1 MGKSDKVKWLI
12 VIPAMLGIVFVTYVE
27 CTTDIWGFGAFICQ
41 LIAILELA
49 YGLRIA
55 MLAQNRK
62 KSYQLAPEERHEYA
76 KYLYEKQYRRYPA
89 VANQM
94 LFVMARMSVLLGN
107 YERAGEE
114 LVDIRTDKC
123 NPVQLKLYYYLRI
136 ITAQATEDVDSVQ
149 ENLTRFAGIPDVKGA
164 YPSESELAMWIEQ
177 RDTVQMAE
185 TLKKAVPDK
194 REHPIRIGIVTVI
207 LAYSTFFYGLWYG
220 INRDMGYEV
229 RYTFAE
235 ISIVVVG
242 IGLAVL
248 IIWGIV
254 SLYIH
259 NCQEL
264 AVQSGKSRVALI
276 IVYGAAAIFAL
287 LILGM
292 SSLNVVLGTDGI
304 ETVTGHDSK
313 YTYITVQEDYGGERR
328 YRTNNPFVMQSM
340 DSLWLSSDTI
350 DEAGDQG
357 VNTTELPDSDTGDS
371 SVTEDA
377 QNGDEVEDSETE
389 GQQDGLTIQNAML
402 AVYNHLQEQ
411 NAFQSMAFSYTAN
424 AKGEVY
430 AVVSETQETKDGN
443 TVNVR
448 YCLYDNGA
456 KTDADG
462 NSCEELVLEKVYP
475 DGNYETELVDFY
487 LVNADTMQ
495 VTDEQKNTW

>member
-1 MGKSDKVKWLI
+1 MGRSDKAKWLI
-12 VIPAMLGIVFVTYVE
+12 VVPAMLGIVFVTYVE
-27 CTTDIWGFGAFICQ
+27 HTTDIWGFGAFICQ

-62 KSYQLAPEERHEYA
+62 KAYQLAPEERHEYA
-76 KYLYEKQYRRYPA
+76 KYLYEKQYRRYPV

-107 YERAGEE
+107 YERAREE

-136 ITAQATEDVDSVQ
+136 VTAQATEDVDSVQ

-185 TLKKAVPDK
+185 GLKKAVPDK
-194 REHPIRIGIVTVI
+194 KEHPVRIGIITVI

-229 RYTFAE
+229 RYHFAE

-254 SLYIH
+254 SLYRH

-264 AVQSGKSRVALI
+264 SIQPGKNRVVFI
-276 IVYGAAAIFAL
+276 IIFGAAAIFAL

-292 SSLNVVLGTDGI
+292 SCLSVVLGMDGT
-304 ETVTGHDSK
+304 EAVTGHDSK

-340 DSLWLSSDTI
+340 DSLWLSSDTTDA
-350 DEAGDQG
+350 DENNEESLDT
-357 VNTTELPDSDTGDS
+357 NTGNS
-371 SVTEDA
+371 
-377 QNGDEVEDSETE
+377 SETE
-389 GQQDGLTIQNAML
+389 DSQSEDTVEDYEMEGQHDGLMIQNAML
-402 AVYNHLQEQ
+402 AVYNYLQEQ
-411 NAFQSMAFSYTAN
+411 NTLQNMAFSYTAN

-430 AVVSETQETKDGN
+430 AIVSEMQEIKDGN

-448 YCLYDNGA
+448 YCLYDNGS

-462 NSCEELVLEKVYP
+462 NSCEELVLEKVFP
-475 DGNYETELVDFY
+475 DGNYETELVDLY

>member
-1 MGKSDKVKWLI
+1 
-12 VIPAMLGIVFVTYVE
+12 
-27 CTTDIWGFGAFICQ
+27 
-41 LIAILELA
+41 
-49 YGLRIA
+49 
-55 MLAQNRK
+55 
-62 KSYQLAPEERHEYA
+62 
-76 KYLYEKQYRRYPA
+76 
-89 VANQM
+89 M
-94 LFVMARMSVLLGN
+94 LFVMARMSVLLGK

-149 ENLTRFAGIPDVKGA
+149 ENLTRFAGIPDVKGV
-164 YPSESELAMWIEQ
+164 YPSEAEIAMWIEQ
-177 RDTVQMAE
+177 RDTIQMAE
-185 TLKKAVPDK
+185 ALKKAVPDK
-194 REHPIRIGIVTVI
+194 KEHPVRIGIITVI

-229 RYTFAE
+229 RYHFAE

-276 IVYGAAAIFAL
+276 IIYGAAAIFAL

-292 SSLNVVLGTDGI
+292 SSLSVVLGMDGI
-304 ETVTGHDSK
+304 ETVTDHDSK

-340 DSLWLSSDTI
+340 DSLWLSSDTTDA
-350 DEAGDQG
+350 DENNEESLDT
-357 VNTTELPDSDTGDS
+357 NTGNS
-371 SVTEDA
+371 
-377 QNGDEVEDSETE
+377 SETE
-389 GQQDGLTIQNAML
+389 DSQSEDTVEDYEMEGQHDGLMIQNAML
-402 AVYNHLQEQ
+402 AVYNYLQEQ
-411 NAFQSMAFSYTAN
+411 NTLQNMAFSYTAN

-430 AVVSETQETKDGN
+430 AIVSEMQEIKDGN

-448 YCLYDNGA
+448 YCLYDNGS

-487 LVNADTMQ
+487 LVNVDTMQ

>member
-12 VIPAMLGIVFVTYVE
+12 VLPAMLGIVFVTYVE
-27 CTTDIWGFGAFICQ
+27 HTTDIWGFGAFICQ

-49 YGLRIA
+49 YGLRIT

-76 KYLYEKQYRRYPA
+76 KYLYEKQYRRYPV

-149 ENLTRFAGIPDVKGA
+149 ENLTRFAGIPDVKGV
-164 YPSESELAMWIEQ
+164 YPSEAEIAMWIEQ
-177 RDTVQMAE
+177 RDTIQMAE
-185 TLKKAVPDK
+185 ALKKAVPDK
-194 REHPIRIGIVTVI
+194 KEHPVRIGIITVI

-229 RYTFAE
+229 RYHFAE

-276 IVYGAAAIFAL
+276 IIYGAAAIFAL

-292 SSLNVVLGTDGI
+292 SSLSVVLGMDGI
-304 ETVTGHDSK
+304 ETVTDHDSK

-340 DSLWLSSDTI
+340 DSLWLSSDTTDA
-350 DEAGDQG
+350 DENNEESLDT
-357 VNTTELPDSDTGDS
+357 NTGNS
-371 SVTEDA
+371 SETEDSHSE
-377 QNGDEVEDSETE
+377 DTVEDSEME
-389 GQQDGLTIQNAML
+389 GQHDGLTIQNAML
-402 AVYNHLQEQ
+402 AVYNYLQEQ
-411 NAFQSMAFSYTAN
+411 NTLQNMAFSYAAN

-430 AVVSETQETKDGN
+430 AIVSEMQETKDGN

-448 YCLYDNGA
+448 YCLYDNGS

-462 NSCEELVLEKVYP
+462 NSCEELVLEKVFP

>member
-1 MGKSDKVKWLI
+1 MGKSDKAKWLI
-12 VIPAMLGIVFVTYVE
+12 VLPAMLGIVLVTYME
-27 CTTDIWGFGAFICQ
+27 RATDVWGFGAFICQ

-62 KSYQLAPEERHEYA
+62 KSYRLAPEERHEYA
-76 KYLYEKQYRRYPA
+76 KYLYEKQYRRYPV

-94 LFVMARMSVLLGN
+94 LLVMARMSVLLDN
-107 YERAGEE
+107 YEQAAKE
-114 LVDIRTDKC
+114 LSDIHIDKF
-123 NPVQLKLYYYLRI
+123 NPAQLKLYYYLKI
-136 ITAQATEDVDSVQ
+136 VTAVARGDATGILESQ
-149 ENLTRFAGIPDVKGA
+149 MRYEGIPDSKCV
-164 YPSESELAMWIEQ
+164 YPFKSELAMWIEQ

-185 TLKKAVPDK
+185 ALKKAAPDK
-194 REHPIRIGIVTVI
+194 KEHPIRIGIITVI

-229 RYTFAE
+229 RYHFAE

-242 IGLAVL
+242 IGMAVL

-276 IVYGAAAIFAL
+276 IIYGAAAIFAL

-292 SSLNVVLGTDGI
+292 SSLSVVLGMDGI
-304 ETVTGHDSK
+304 ETVTDHDSK

-328 YRTNNPFVMQSM
+328 YRANNPFVMQSM
-340 DSLWLSSDTI
+340 DSLWLSSDTTDA
-350 DEAGDQG
+350 DENNEESPDT
-357 VNTTELPDSDTGDS
+357 NTGNS
-371 SVTEDA
+371 
-377 QNGDEVEDSETE
+377 SETE
-389 GQQDGLTIQNAML
+389 DSQSEDTVEDYEMEGQHDGLMIQNAML
-402 AVYNHLQEQ
+402 AVYNYLQEQ
-411 NAFQSMAFSYTAN
+411 NTLQNMAFSYTAN

-430 AVVSETQETKDGN
+430 AVISEAQETKDGN
-443 TVNVR
+443 TINVR

-495 VTDEQKNTW
+495 VTDEQKNSW

>member
-1 MGKSDKVKWLI
+1 MGRSDKAKWLI
-12 VIPAMLGIVFVTYVE
+12 VVPAMLGIVFVTYVE
-27 CTTDIWGFGAFICQ
+27 HTTDIWGFGAFICQ

-62 KSYQLAPEERHEYA
+62 KAYQLAPEERHEYA
-76 KYLYEKQYRRYPA
+76 KYLYEKQYRRYPV

-94 LFVMARMSVLLGN
+94 LFVMARMSVLLGK

-149 ENLTRFAGIPDVKGA
+149 ENLTRFAGIPDVKGV
-164 YPSESELAMWIEQ
+164 YPSEAEIAMWIEQ
-177 RDTVQMAE
+177 RDTIQMAE
-185 TLKKAVPDK
+185 ALKKAVPDK
-194 REHPIRIGIVTVI
+194 KEHPVRIGIITVI

-229 RYTFAE
+229 RYHFAE

-276 IVYGAAAIFAL
+276 IIYGAAAIFAL

-292 SSLNVVLGTDGI
+292 SSLSVVLGMDGI
-304 ETVTGHDSK
+304 ETVTDHDSK

-340 DSLWLSSDTI
+340 DSLWLSSDTTDA
-350 DEAGDQG
+350 DENNEESLDT
-357 VNTTELPDSDTGDS
+357 NTGNS
-371 SVTEDA
+371 
-377 QNGDEVEDSETE
+377 SETE
-389 GQQDGLTIQNAML
+389 DSQSEDTVEDYKMEGQHDGLMIQNAML
-402 AVYNHLQEQ
+402 AVYNYLQEQ
-411 NAFQSMAFSYTAN
+411 NTLQNMAFSYTAN

-430 AVVSETQETKDGN
+430 AIVSEMQEIKDGN

-448 YCLYDNGA
+448 YCLYDNGS

-462 NSCEELVLEKVYP
+462 NSCEELVLEKVFP

>member
-1 MGKSDKVKWLI
+1 MGRSDKAKWLI
-12 VIPAMLGIVFVTYVE
+12 VVPAMFGIVLVTYME
-27 CTTDIWGFGAFICQ
+27 RATDIWGFGAFICQ

-76 KYLYEKQYRRYPA
+76 KYLYEKQYRRYPV

-94 LFVMARMSVLLGN
+94 LFVMARMSVLLGK

-136 ITAQATEDVDSVQ
+136 ITAQAIEDVDSVQ
-149 ENLTRFAGIPDVKGA
+149 ENLTRFAGISDVKGV
-164 YPSESELAMWIEQ
+164 YPSEAEIAMWIEQ

-185 TLKKAVPDK
+185 GLKKAVPDK
-194 REHPIRIGIVTVI
+194 KEHPMRIGIITVI

-229 RYTFAE
+229 RYHFAE

-292 SSLNVVLGTDGI
+292 SSLSVVLGMDGI
-304 ETVTGHDSK
+304 ETVTDHDSK

-328 YRTNNPFVMQSM
+328 YRANNPFVMQSM
-340 DSLWLSSDTI
+340 DSLWLSSDTTDA
-350 DEAGDQG
+350 DE
-357 VNTTELPDSDTGDS
+357 NNEESPDTDTGDS
-371 SVTEDA
+371 SETEDS
-377 QNGDEVEDSETE
+377 QSEDSVEDSEME
-389 GQQDGLTIQNAML
+389 GQHDGLTIQNAML
-402 AVYNHLQEQ
+402 AVYNYLQEQ
-411 NAFQSMAFSYTAN
+411 NTLQNMAFSYTAN

-430 AVVSETQETKDGN
+430 AIVSEMQETKDGN

-448 YCLYDNGA
+448 YCLYDNGS
-456 KTDADG
+456 KTDVDG

-475 DGNYETELVDFY
+475 DGNYETELMDFY

>member
-1 MGKSDKVKWLI
+1 MGRSDKAKWLI
-12 VIPAMLGIVFVTYVE
+12 VVPAMFGIVLVTYME
-27 CTTDIWGFGAFICQ
+27 RATDIWGFGAFICQ

-62 KSYQLAPEERHEYA
+62 KAYQLAPEERHEYA
-76 KYLYEKQYRRYPA
+76 KYLYEKQYRRYPV

-94 LFVMARMSVLLGN
+94 LLVMAQMSVLLDN
-107 YERAGEE
+107 YEQAAKE
-114 LVDIRTDKC
+114 LSDIHIDKF
-123 NPVQLKLYYYLRI
+123 NPTQLKLYYYLKVV
-136 ITAQATEDVDSVQ
+136 TAVATGDTTGIQ
-149 ENLTRFAGIPDVKGA
+149 ESQMRYEGIPDSKCV
-164 YPSESELAMWIEQ
+164 YPSEAEIAMWIEQ
-177 RDTVQMAE
+177 RDIVQMAE
-185 TLKKAVPDK
+185 ALKKAVADK
-194 REHPIRIGIVTVI
+194 KEHPIRITIITLI
-207 LAYSTFFYGLWYG
+207 LAYSTIFYGLWYG

-229 RYTFAE
+229 RYHFAE

-276 IVYGAAAIFAL
+276 IVYSAAAIFAL

-292 SSLNVVLGTDGI
+292 SSLSVVLGMDGI
-304 ETVTGHDSK
+304 ETVTDHDSK

-328 YRTNNPFVMQSM
+328 YRANNPFVMQSM
-340 DSLWLSSDTI
+340 DSLWLSSDTTDA
-350 DEAGDQG
+350 DE
-357 VNTTELPDSDTGDS
+357 NNEELPDTNTGDS
-371 SVTEDA
+371 SEIEDSHSE
-377 QNGDEVEDSETE
+377 DTVEDSEME
-389 GQQDGLTIQNAML
+389 GQHDGLTIQNAML
-402 AVYNHLQEQ
+402 AVYNYLQEQ
-411 NAFQSMAFSYTAN
+411 NTLQNMAFSYTAN

-430 AVVSETQETKDGN
+430 AIVSEMQEIKDGN

-448 YCLYDNGA
+448 YCLYDNGS

-475 DGNYETELVDFY
+475 DGNYETELMNFY

>member
-1 MGKSDKVKWLI
+1 MGRSDKAKWLI
-12 VIPAMLGIVFVTYVE
+12 VVPAMLGIVFVTYVE
-27 CTTDIWGFGAFICQ
+27 HTTDIWGFGAFICQ

-62 KSYQLAPEERHEYA
+62 KAYQLAPEERHEYA
-76 KYLYEKQYRRYPA
+76 KYLYEKQYRRYPV

-94 LFVMARMSVLLGN
+94 LFVMARMSVLLGK

-149 ENLTRFAGIPDVKGA
+149 ENLTRFAGIPDVKGV
-164 YPSESELAMWIEQ
+164 YPSEAEIAMWIEQ
-177 RDTVQMAE
+177 RDTIQMAE
-185 TLKKAVPDK
+185 ALKKAVPDK
-194 REHPIRIGIVTVI
+194 KEHPVRIGIITVI

-229 RYTFAE
+229 RYHFAE

-276 IVYGAAAIFAL
+276 IIYGAAAIFAL

-292 SSLNVVLGTDGI
+292 SSLSVVLGMDGI
-304 ETVTGHDSK
+304 ETVTDHDSK
-313 YTYITVQEDYGGERR
+313 YTYITVQEDYDGERR

-340 DSLWLSSDTI
+340 DSLWLSSDTTDA
-350 DEAGDQG
+350 DENNEESLDT
-357 VNTTELPDSDTGDS
+357 NTGNS
-371 SVTEDA
+371 
-377 QNGDEVEDSETE
+377 SETE
-389 GQQDGLTIQNAML
+389 DSQSEDTVEDYEMEGQHDGLMIQNAML
-402 AVYNHLQEQ
+402 AVYNYLQEQ
-411 NAFQSMAFSYTAN
+411 NTLQNMAFSYTAN

-430 AVVSETQETKDGN
+430 AIVSEMQEIKDGN

-448 YCLYDNGA
+448 YCLYDNGS

-462 NSCEELVLEKVYP
+462 NSCEELVLEKVFP

>member
-1 MGKSDKVKWLI
+1 MERSDRAKWLI
-12 VIPAMLGIVFVTYVE
+12 VIPAMFGIVLVTYME
-27 CTTDIWGFGAFICQ
+27 RATDIWGFGAFICQ

-62 KSYQLAPEERHEYA
+62 KSYRLAPEDRHEYA
-76 KYLYEKQYRRYPA
+76 KYLYEKQYRRYPV

-94 LFVMARMSVLLGN
+94 LLVMAQMSVLLDN
-107 YERAGEE
+107 YEQAAKE
-114 LVDIRTDKC
+114 LSDIHIDKF
-123 NPVQLKLYYYLRI
+123 NPAQLKLYYYLKVV
-136 ITAQATEDVDSVQ
+136 TAVATRDTAGIQ
-149 ENLTRFAGIPDVKGA
+149 ESQMRYEGIPDSKCV
-164 YPSESELAMWIEQ
+164 YPSEAELAMWIEQ

-185 TLKKAVPDK
+185 ALKKAVPDK
-194 REHPIRIGIVTVI
+194 KEHPVRIGIITVI

-235 ISIVVVG
+235 ISIAVVG

-248 IIWGIV
+248 IIWGIA
-254 SLYIH
+254 SLYRH

-292 SSLNVVLGTDGI
+292 SSLSVVLGTDGI
-304 ETVTGHDSK
+304 ETVTDHDSK
-313 YTYITVQEDYGGERR
+313 YTYITVQEDYGGERK
-328 YRTNNPFVMQSM
+328 YRANNPFVMQSM
-340 DSLWLSSDTI
+340 DSLWLSSDTTDA
-350 DEAGDQG
+350 DE
-357 VNTTELPDSDTGDS
+357 NNEESPDTNTGDS
-371 SVTEDA
+371 SETEDS
-377 QNGDEVEDSETE
+377 QSEDTVEDSEME
-389 GQQDGLTIQNAML
+389 GQHDGLTIQNAML
-402 AVYNHLQEQ
+402 AVYNYLQEQ
-411 NAFQSMAFSYTAN
+411 NTLQNMAFSYTAN

-430 AVVSETQETKDGN
+430 AIVSEMQETKDGN

-448 YCLYDNGA
+448 YCLYDNGS

-487 LVNADTMQ
+487 LVNADTMH

>member
-1 MGKSDKVKWLI
+1 MGKSDKAKWLI
-12 VIPAMLGIVFVTYVE
+12 VLPAMLGIVLVTYME
-27 CTTDIWGFGAFICQ
+27 RATDIWGFGAFICQ

-62 KSYQLAPEERHEYA
+62 KSYRLAPEDRHEYA
-76 KYLYEKQYRRYPA
+76 KYLYEKQYRRYPV

-94 LFVMARMSVLLGN
+94 LFVMARMSTLLGN

-149 ENLTRFAGIPDVKGA
+149 ENLTRFVGIPDVKGA
-164 YPSESELAMWIEQ
+164 YPSEAELAMWIEQ
-177 RDTVQMAE
+177 RDTVQMTEA
-185 TLKKAVPDK
+185 LKKAVPDK
-194 REHPIRIGIVTVI
+194 KEHPVRIGIITVI

-248 IIWGIV
+248 IIWGIA
-254 SLYIH
+254 SLYRH

-264 AVQSGKSRVALI
+264 AVQSGKSRGALI

-292 SSLNVVLGTDGI
+292 SSLSVVLGTDGI
-304 ETVTGHDSK
+304 ETVTDHDSK

-328 YRTNNPFVMQSM
+328 YRANNPFVMQSM
-340 DSLWLSSDTI
+340 DSLWLSSDTTDA
-350 DEAGDQG
+350 DENNEEA
-357 VNTTELPDSDTGDS
+357 PDTNTGDS
-371 SVTEDA
+371 SETEDS
-377 QNGDEVEDSETE
+377 QSEDTVEDSEME
-389 GQQDGLTIQNAML
+389 GQHDGLTIQNAML
-402 AVYNHLQEQ
+402 AVYNYLQEQ
-411 NAFQSMAFSYTAN
+411 NTLQNMAFSYTAN

-430 AVVSETQETKDGN
+430 AIVSEMQETKDGN

-448 YCLYDNGA
+448 YCLYDNGS

>member
-1 MGKSDKVKWLI
+1 MGRSDKAKWLI
-12 VIPAMLGIVFVTYVE
+12 VVPAMLGIVFVTYVE
-27 CTTDIWGFGAFICQ
+27 HTTDIWGFGAFICQ

-62 KSYQLAPEERHEYA
+62 KAYQLAPEERHEYA
-76 KYLYEKQYRRYPA
+76 KYLYEKQYRRYPV

-94 LFVMARMSVLLGN
+94 LFVMARMSVLLGK

-149 ENLTRFAGIPDVKGA
+149 ENLTRFAGIPDVKGV
-164 YPSESELAMWIEQ
+164 YPSEAEIAMWIEQ
-177 RDTVQMAE
+177 RDTIQMAE
-185 TLKKAVPDK
+185 ALKKAVPDK
-194 REHPIRIGIVTVI
+194 KEHPVRIGIITVI

-229 RYTFAE
+229 RYHFAE

-276 IVYGAAAIFAL
+276 IIYGAAAIFAL

-292 SSLNVVLGTDGI
+292 SSLSVVLGMDGI
-304 ETVTGHDSK
+304 ETVTDHDSK

-340 DSLWLSSDTI
+340 DSLWLSSDTTDA
-350 DEAGDQG
+350 DENNEESLDT
-357 VNTTELPDSDTGDS
+357 NTGNS
-371 SVTEDA
+371 
-377 QNGDEVEDSETE
+377 SETE
-389 GQQDGLTIQNAML
+389 DSQSEDTVEDYEMEGQHDGLMIQNAML
-402 AVYNHLQEQ
+402 AVYNYLQEQ
-411 NAFQSMAFSYTAN
+411 NTLQNMAFSYTAN

-430 AVVSETQETKDGN
+430 AIVSEMQETKDGN

-448 YCLYDNGA
+448 YCLYDNGS

-475 DGNYETELVDFY
+475 DGNYETELMDFY

>member
-12 VIPAMLGIVFVTYVE
+12 VLPAMLGVVLVTYVE
-27 CTTDIWGFGAFICQ
+27 RTTDIWGFGAFICQ
-41 LIAILELA
+41 LLAIVELA
-49 YGLRIA
+49 YGLRLA

-76 KYLYEKQYRRYPA
+76 KYLYEKQYRRYPV

-136 ITAQATEDVDSVQ
+136 IAAQATEDVDSVQ
-149 ENLTRFAGIPDVKGA
+149 GNLTRFAGIPDVKGV
-164 YPSESELAMWIEQ
+164 YPSEAVLAMWIEQ
-177 RDTVQMAE
+177 RDTVQIAE
-185 TLKKAVPDK
+185 ALKKAVADK
-194 REHPIRIGIVTVI
+194 KEHPIRIGIVTVI

-259 NCQEL
+259 NCKEL

-276 IVYGAAAIFAL
+276 IVYGAAAILAL

-292 SSLNVVLGTDGI
+292 SCLSVVLGMDGT
-304 ETVTGHDSK
+304 EAVTGHDSR

-340 DSLWLSSDTI
+340 DSLWLSSDTT

-389 GQQDGLTIQNAML
+389 GQHDGLTIRMQCWQSIITFRRRMHFKIWHSVIQQMQREKSML
-402 AVYNHLQEQ
+402 SSVRHRKQ
-411 NAFQSMAFSYTAN
+411 
-424 AKGEVY
+424 K
-430 AVVSETQETKDGN
+430 
-443 TVNVR
+443 TVIR
-448 YCLYDNGA
+448 
-456 KTDADG
+456 
-462 NSCEELVLEKVYP
+462 
-475 DGNYETELVDFY
+475 
-487 LVNADTMQ
+487 
-495 VTDEQKNTW
+495 

>member
-1 MGKSDKVKWLI
+1 MGRSDKAKWLI
-12 VIPAMLGIVFVTYVE
+12 VVPAMLGIVFVTYVE
-27 CTTDIWGFGAFICQ
+27 HTTDIWGFGAFICQ

-62 KSYQLAPEERHEYA
+62 KAYQLAPEERHEYA
-76 KYLYEKQYRRYPA
+76 KYLYEKQYRRYPV

-107 YERAGEE
+107 YERAREE

-149 ENLTRFAGIPDVKGA
+149 ENLTRFAGIPDVKGV
-164 YPSESELAMWIEQ
+164 YPSEAEIAMWIEQ
-177 RDTVQMAE
+177 RDTIQMAE
-185 TLKKAVPDK
+185 ALKKAVPDK
-194 REHPIRIGIVTVI
+194 KEHPVRIGIITVI

-229 RYTFAE
+229 RYHFAE

-264 AVQSGKSRVALI
+264 AEQSGKSRVALI
-276 IVYGAAAIFAL
+276 IIYGAAAIFAL

-292 SSLNVVLGTDGI
+292 SSLSVVLGMDGI
-304 ETVTGHDSK
+304 ETVTDHDSK

-340 DSLWLSSDTI
+340 DSLWLSSDTT
-350 DEAGDQG
+350 DEADDQG
-357 VNTTELPDSDTGDS
+357 VDTTELPDSDTGDS

-377 QNGDEVEDSETE
+377 RNGDEVEDSETE
-389 GQQDGLTIQNAML
+389 GQHDGLTIQNAML
-402 AVYNHLQEQ
+402 AVYNYLQEQ
-411 NAFQSMAFSYTAN
+411 NTLQNMAFSYTAN

-430 AVVSETQETKDGN
+430 AIVSEMQEIKDGN

-448 YCLYDNGA
+448 YCLYDNGS

-462 NSCEELVLEKVYP
+462 NSCEELVLEKVFP

>member
-1 MGKSDKVKWLI
+1 MGRSDKAKWLI

-27 CTTDIWGFGAFICQ
+27 HTTDIWGFGAFICQ

-76 KYLYEKQYRRYPA
+76 KYLYEKQYRRYPV

-94 LFVMARMSVLLGN
+94 LFVMARMSVLLGK

-136 ITAQATEDVDSVQ
+136 ITAQATEDVDGVQ
-149 ENLTRFAGIPDVKGA
+149 ENLTRFAGIPDVKGV
-164 YPSESELAMWIEQ
+164 YPSEAVLAMWIEQ
-177 RDTVQMAE
+177 RDTVQIAE
-185 TLKKAVPDK
+185 ALKKAVPDK
-194 REHPIRIGIVTVI
+194 KEHPMRIGIITVI

-229 RYTFAE
+229 RYHFAE

-276 IVYGAAAIFAL
+276 IIYGAAAIFAL

-292 SSLNVVLGTDGI
+292 SSLSVVLGMDGI
-304 ETVTGHDSK
+304 ETVTDHDSK

-340 DSLWLSSDTI
+340 DSLWLSSDTTDA
-350 DEAGDQG
+350 DENNKESPDT
-357 VNTTELPDSDTGDS
+357 NTRDS
-371 SVTEDA
+371 SETEDSHSE
-377 QNGDEVEDSETE
+377 DTVEDSEME
-389 GQQDGLTIQNAML
+389 GQHDGLMIQNAML
-402 AVYNHLQEQ
+402 AVYNYLQEQ
-411 NAFQSMAFSYTAN
+411 NTLQNMAFSYTAN

-430 AVVSETQETKDGN
+430 AIVSEMQEIKDGN

-448 YCLYDNGA
+448 YCLYDNGS

>member
-1 MGKSDKVKWLI
+1 MAKSDKVKWLI

-27 CTTDIWGFGAFICQ
+27 HTTDIWGFGAFICQ

-76 KYLYEKQYRRYPA
+76 KYLYEKQYRRYPV

-94 LFVMARMSVLLGN
+94 LLVMAQMSVLLDN
-107 YERAGEE
+107 YEQAAKE
-114 LVDIRTDKC
+114 LSDIHIDKF
-123 NPVQLKLYYYLRI
+123 NPTQLKLYYYLKVV
-136 ITAQATEDVDSVQ
+136 TAVATGDTTGIQ
-149 ENLTRFAGIPDVKGA
+149 ESQMRYEGIPDSKCV

-185 TLKKAVPDK
+185 GLKKAVPDK
-194 REHPIRIGIVTVI
+194 KEHPMRIGIITVI

-229 RYTFAE
+229 RYHFAE

-254 SLYIH
+254 SLYIY

-292 SSLNVVLGTDGI
+292 SSLSVVLGMDGI
-304 ETVTGHDSK
+304 ETVTDHDSK

-340 DSLWLSSDTI
+340 DSLWLSSDTTDA
-350 DEAGDQG
+350 DE
-357 VNTTELPDSDTGDS
+357 NNEESPDTNTGDS
-371 SVTEDA
+371 SETEDSHSE
-377 QNGDEVEDSETE
+377 DTVEDSEME
-389 GQQDGLTIQNAML
+389 GQHDGLTIQNAML
-402 AVYNHLQEQ
+402 AVYNYLQEQ
-411 NAFQSMAFSYTAN
+411 NTLQNMAFSYTAN

-430 AVVSETQETKDGN
+430 AIVSEMQEIKDGN

-448 YCLYDNGA
+448 YCLYDNGS

>member
-12 VIPAMLGIVFVTYVE
+12 VLPAMLGVVLVTYVE
-27 CTTDIWGFGAFICQ
+27 RTTDIWGFGTFSCQ
-41 LIAILELA
+41 LLAIVELA
-49 YGLRIA
+49 YGLRLA

-76 KYLYEKQYRRYPA
+76 KYLYEKQYRRYPV

-136 ITAQATEDVDSVQ
+136 IAAQATEDVDSVQ
-149 ENLTRFAGIPDVKGA
+149 ENLTRFAGIPDVKGV
-164 YPSESELAMWIEQ
+164 YPSEAVLAMWIEQ
-177 RDTVQMAE
+177 RDTVQIAE
-185 TLKKAVPDK
+185 ALKKAVADK
-194 REHPIRIGIVTVI
+194 KEHPIRIGIVTVI

-254 SLYIH
+254 SLYRH

-264 AVQSGKSRVALI
+264 SIQPGKNRVVFI
-276 IVYGAAAIFAL
+276 IIFGAAAIFAL
-287 LILGM
+287 SILGM
-292 SSLNVVLGTDGI
+292 SCLSVVLGMDGT
-304 ETVTGHDSK
+304 EAVTGHDSR

-340 DSLWLSSDTI
+340 DSLWLSSDTTDA
-350 DEAGDQG
+350 DENNEESLDT
-357 VNTTELPDSDTGDS
+357 NTGNS
-371 SVTEDA
+371 
-377 QNGDEVEDSETE
+377 SETE
-389 GQQDGLTIQNAML
+389 DSQSEDTVEDYEMEGQHDGLMIQNAML
-402 AVYNHLQEQ
+402 AVYNYLQEQ
-411 NAFQSMAFSYTAN
+411 NTLQNMAFSYTAN

-456 KTDADG
+456 KMDADG

-487 LVNADTMQ
+487 LVNVDTMQ

>member
-1 MGKSDKVKWLI
+1 MGRSDKAKWLI
-12 VIPAMLGIVFVTYVE
+12 VVLAMLGIVFVTYVE

-292 SSLNVVLGTDGI
+292 SSMNVVLGTDGI

-340 DSLWLSSDTI
+340 DSLWLSSDTT

-377 QNGDEVEDSETE
+377 QNGDEVEDSEE
-389 GQQDGLTIQNAML
+389 GQHDGLTIQNAML
-402 AVYNHLQEQ
+402 AVYNHLQEK
-411 NAFQSMAFSYTAN
+411 NAFQNMAFSYTAN

-487 LVNADTMQ
+487 LVNVDTMQ

>member
-1 MGKSDKVKWLI
+1 MGRSDKAKWLI
-12 VIPAMLGIVFVTYVE
+12 VVPAMLGIVFVTYVE
-27 CTTDIWGFGAFICQ
+27 HTTDIWGFGAFICQ

-62 KSYQLAPEERHEYA
+62 KAYQLAPEERHEYA
-76 KYLYEKQYRRYPA
+76 KYLYEKQYRRYPV

-94 LFVMARMSVLLGN
+94 LFVMARMSVLLGK

-149 ENLTRFAGIPDVKGA
+149 ENLTRFAGIPDVKGV
-164 YPSESELAMWIEQ
+164 YPSEAEIAMWIEQ
-177 RDTVQMAE
+177 RDTIQMAE
-185 TLKKAVPDK
+185 ALKKAVPDK
-194 REHPIRIGIVTVI
+194 KEHPVRIGIITVI

-229 RYTFAE
+229 RYHFAE

-276 IVYGAAAIFAL
+276 IIYGAAAIFAL

-292 SSLNVVLGTDGI
+292 SSLSVVLGMDGI
-304 ETVTGHDSK
+304 ETVTDHDSK

-340 DSLWLSSDTI
+340 DSLWLSSDTTDA
-350 DEAGDQG
+350 DENNEESLDT
-357 VNTTELPDSDTGDS
+357 NTGNS
-371 SVTEDA
+371 
-377 QNGDEVEDSETE
+377 SETE
-389 GQQDGLTIQNAML
+389 DSQSEDTVEDYEMEGQHDGLTIQNAML
-402 AVYNHLQEQ
+402 AVYNHLQEK
-411 NAFQSMAFSYTAN
+411 NAFQNMAFSYTAN

-456 KTDADG
+456 KMDADG

-487 LVNADTMQ
+487 LVNVDTMQ

>member
-1 MGKSDKVKWLI
+1 MGRSDKAKWLI
-12 VIPAMLGIVFVTYVE
+12 VVPAMLGIVFVTYVE
-27 CTTDIWGFGAFICQ
+27 HTTDIWGFGAFICQ

-62 KSYQLAPEERHEYA
+62 KSYQLSPEERHDYA
-76 KYLYEKQYRRYPA
+76 QYLYKKQYRRYPV

-94 LFVMARMSVLLGN
+94 LLVMAQMSVLLDN
-107 YERAGEE
+107 YEQAAKE
-114 LVDIRTDKC
+114 LSDIHIDKF
-123 NPVQLKLYYYLRI
+123 NPTQLKLYYYLKVV
-136 ITAQATEDVDSVQ
+136 TAVATGDTAGIQ
-149 ENLTRFAGIPDVKGA
+149 ESQMRYEGIPDSKCV
-164 YPSESELAMWIEQ
+164 YPSEAVLAMWIEQ
-177 RDTVQMAE
+177 RDTVDGEEWA
-185 TLKKAVPDK
+185 KAVPDK
-194 REHPIRIGIVTVI
+194 KEHPVRIGIITVI

-229 RYTFAE
+229 RYHFAE

-276 IVYGAAAIFAL
+276 IIYGAAAIFAL

-292 SSLNVVLGTDGI
+292 SSLSVVLGMDGI
-304 ETVTGHDSK
+304 ETVTDHDSK

-340 DSLWLSSDTI
+340 DSLWLSSDTTDA
-350 DEAGDQG
+350 DENNEESPDT
-357 VNTTELPDSDTGDS
+357 NTGNS
-371 SVTEDA
+371 SETEDSHSE
-377 QNGDEVEDSETE
+377 DTVEDSEME
-389 GQQDGLTIQNAML
+389 GQHDGLTIQNAML
-402 AVYNHLQEQ
+402 AVYNYLQEQ
-411 NAFQSMAFSYTAN
+411 NTLQNMEFSYTAN

-430 AVVSETQETKDGN
+430 AIVSEMRETKDGN

-448 YCLYDNGA
+448 YCLYDNGS

-475 DGNYETELVDFY
+475 DGNYETELMDFY

>member
-12 VIPAMLGIVFVTYVE
+12 VLPAMLGVVLVTYVE
-27 CTTDIWGFGAFICQ
+27 RTTDIWGFGTFSCQ
-41 LIAILELA
+41 LLAIVELA

-55 MLAQNRK
+55 LMARRRK
-62 KSYQLAPEERHEYA
+62 RSYQLSTEERHDYA
-76 KYLYEKQYRRYPA
+76 QYLYEKQYRRYPV

-177 RDTVQMAE
+177 RDITQMAE
-185 TLKKAVPDK
+185 ALKKAVADK
-194 REHPIRIGIVTVI
+194 KEHPIRITIITLI
-207 LAYSTFFYGLWYG
+207 LAYSTIFYGLWYG

-229 RYTFAE
+229 RYHFAE

-254 SLYIH
+254 SLYRY

-264 AVQSGKSRVALI
+264 SIQPGKNRVVFI
-276 IVYGAAAIFAL
+276 IIFGAAAIFAL

-292 SSLNVVLGTDGI
+292 SCLSVVLGMDGT
-304 ETVTGHDSK
+304 EAVTGHDSK

-340 DSLWLSSDTI
+340 DSLWLSSDTTDA
-350 DEAGDQG
+350 DENNEESLDT
-357 VNTTELPDSDTGDS
+357 NTGNS
-371 SVTEDA
+371 
-377 QNGDEVEDSETE
+377 SETE
-389 GQQDGLTIQNAML
+389 DSQSEDTVEDYEMEGQHDGLMIQNAML
-402 AVYNHLQEQ
+402 AVYNYLQEQ
-411 NAFQSMAFSYTAN
+411 NTLQNMAFSYTAN

-430 AVVSETQETKDGN
+430 AIVSEMQEIKDGN

-448 YCLYDNGA
+448 YCLYDNGS

-475 DGNYETELVDFY
+475 DGNYETELMNFY

>member
-1 MGKSDKVKWLI
+1 MGRSDKAKWLI
-12 VIPAMLGIVFVTYVE
+12 VVPAMLGIVFVTYVE
-27 CTTDIWGFGAFICQ
+27 HTTDIWGFGAFICQ

-62 KSYQLAPEERHEYA
+62 KAYQLAPEERHEYA
-76 KYLYEKQYRRYPA
+76 KYLYEKQYRRYPV

-149 ENLTRFAGIPDVKGA
+149 ENLTRFTGIPDVKGA
-164 YPSESELAMWIEQ
+164 YPSESELAMWIVQ

-185 TLKKAVPDK
+185 ALKKAAPDK
-194 REHPIRIGIVTVI
+194 KEHPIRIGIVTVI

-229 RYTFAE
+229 RYHFAE
-235 ISIVVVG
+235 ISIVIVG

-254 SLYIH
+254 SLYRH

-276 IVYGAAAIFAL
+276 IIYGAAAIFAL

-292 SSLNVVLGTDGI
+292 SSLSVVLGMDGI
-304 ETVTGHDSK
+304 ETVTDHDSK

-340 DSLWLSSDTI
+340 DSLWLSSDTTDA
-350 DEAGDQG
+350 DENNEESLDT
-357 VNTTELPDSDTGDS
+357 NTGNS
-371 SVTEDA
+371 
-377 QNGDEVEDSETE
+377 SETE
-389 GQQDGLTIQNAML
+389 DSQSEDTVEDYEMEGQHDGLMIQNAML
-402 AVYNHLQEQ
+402 AVYNYLQEQ
-411 NAFQSMAFSYTAN
+411 NTLQNMAFSYTAN

-430 AVVSETQETKDGN
+430 AIVSEMQEIKDGN

-448 YCLYDNGA
+448 YCLYDNGS

-462 NSCEELVLEKVYP
+462 NSCEELVLEKVFP

>member
-1 MGKSDKVKWLI
+1 MGRSDKAKWLI
-12 VIPAMLGIVFVTYVE
+12 VVPAMLGIVLVTYME
-27 CTTDIWGFGAFICQ
+27 RATDIWGFGAFICQ

-62 KSYQLAPEERHEYA
+62 KAYQLAPEERHEYA
-76 KYLYEKQYRRYPA
+76 KYLYEKQYRRYPV

-94 LFVMARMSVLLGN
+94 LFVMARMSVLLGK

-149 ENLTRFAGIPDVKGA
+149 ENLTRFAGIPDVKGV
-164 YPSESELAMWIEQ
+164 YPSEAEIAMWIEQ
-177 RDTVQMAE
+177 RDTIQMAE
-185 TLKKAVPDK
+185 ALKKAVPDK
-194 REHPIRIGIVTVI
+194 KEHPVRIGIITVI

-229 RYTFAE
+229 RYHFAE

-276 IVYGAAAIFAL
+276 IIYGAAAIFAL

-292 SSLNVVLGTDGI
+292 SSLSVVLGMDGI
-304 ETVTGHDSK
+304 ETVTDHDSK

-340 DSLWLSSDTI
+340 DSLWLSSDTTDA
-350 DEAGDQG
+350 DENNEESPDT
-357 VNTTELPDSDTGDS
+357 NTRDS
-371 SVTEDA
+371 SETEDSHSE
-377 QNGDEVEDSETE
+377 DTVEDSEME
-389 GQQDGLTIQNAML
+389 GQHDGLMIQNAML
-402 AVYNHLQEQ
+402 AVYNYLQEQ
-411 NAFQSMAFSYTAN
+411 NTLQNMAFSYTAN

-430 AVVSETQETKDGN
+430 AIVSEMQEIKDGN

-448 YCLYDNGA
+448 YCLYDNGS

-475 DGNYETELVDFY
+475 DGNYETELMDFY

>member
-1 MGKSDKVKWLI
+1 MAKSDKVKWLI
-12 VIPAMLGIVFVTYVE
+12 VIPAMLGIVFMTYVE
-27 CTTDIWGFGAFICQ
+27 HTTDIWGFGAFICQ

-76 KYLYEKQYRRYPA
+76 KYLYEKQYRRYPV

-94 LFVMARMSVLLGN
+94 LFVMARMSVLLGK

-149 ENLTRFAGIPDVKGA
+149 ENLTRFAGIPDVKGV
-164 YPSESELAMWIEQ
+164 YPSEAEIAMWIEQ
-177 RDTVQMAE
+177 RDTIQMAE
-185 TLKKAVPDK
+185 ALKKAVPDK
-194 REHPIRIGIVTVI
+194 KEHPVRIGIITVI

-229 RYTFAE
+229 RYHFAE

-276 IVYGAAAIFAL
+276 IIYGAAAIFAL

-292 SSLNVVLGTDGI
+292 SSLSVVLGMDGI
-304 ETVTGHDSK
+304 ETVTDHDSK

-340 DSLWLSSDTI
+340 DSLWLSSDTTDA
-350 DEAGDQG
+350 DENNEESLDT
-357 VNTTELPDSDTGDS
+357 NTGNS
-371 SVTEDA
+371 
-377 QNGDEVEDSETE
+377 SETE
-389 GQQDGLTIQNAML
+389 DSQSEDTVEDYEMEGQHDGLMIQNAML
-402 AVYNHLQEQ
+402 AVYNYLQEQ
-411 NAFQSMAFSYTAN
+411 NTLQNMAFSYTAN

-430 AVVSETQETKDGN
+430 AIVSEMQEIKDGN

-448 YCLYDNGA
+448 YCLYDNGS

-462 NSCEELVLEKVYP
+462 NSCEELVLEKVFP

>member
-1 MGKSDKVKWLI
+1 MGRSDKAKWLI
-12 VIPAMLGIVFVTYVE
+12 VVPAMLGIVFVTYVE
-27 CTTDIWGFGAFICQ
+27 HTTDIWGFGAFICQ

-62 KSYQLAPEERHEYA
+62 KSYQLALEERHEYA

-149 ENLTRFAGIPDVKGA
+149 ENLTRFTGIPDVKGA
-164 YPSESELAMWIEQ
+164 YPSESELAMWIVQ

-185 TLKKAVPDK
+185 ALKKAAPDK
-194 REHPIRIGIVTVI
+194 KEHPIRIGIVTVI

-229 RYTFAE
+229 RYHFAE

-242 IGLAVL
+242 ISLAIL

-276 IVYGAAAIFAL
+276 IIYGAAAIFAL

-292 SSLNVVLGTDGI
+292 SSLSVVLGMDGI
-304 ETVTGHDSK
+304 ETVTDHDSK

-340 DSLWLSSDTI
+340 DSLWLSSDTTDA
-350 DEAGDQG
+350 DENNEESLDT
-357 VNTTELPDSDTGDS
+357 NTGNS
-371 SVTEDA
+371 
-377 QNGDEVEDSETE
+377 SETE
-389 GQQDGLTIQNAML
+389 DSQSEDPVGDSEMEGQHDGLTIQNAML
-402 AVYNHLQEQ
+402 AVYNYLQEQ
-411 NAFQSMAFSYTAN
+411 NTLQNMAFSYTAN

-430 AVVSETQETKDGN
+430 AIVSEMQEIKDGN

-448 YCLYDNGA
+448 YCLYDNGS

-462 NSCEELVLEKVYP
+462 NSCEELVLEKVFP

>member
-1 MGKSDKVKWLI
+1 MGRSDKAKWLI

-27 CTTDIWGFGAFICQ
+27 HTTDIWGFGAFICQ

-62 KSYQLAPEERHEYA
+62 KAYQLAPEERHEYA
-76 KYLYEKQYRRYPA
+76 KYLYEKQYRRYPV

-94 LFVMARMSVLLGN
+94 LFVMARMSVLLGK

-149 ENLTRFAGIPDVKGA
+149 ENLTRFAGIPDVKGV
-164 YPSESELAMWIEQ
+164 YPSEAEIAMWIEQ
-177 RDTVQMAE
+177 RDIVQMAE
-185 TLKKAVPDK
+185 ALKKAVADK
-194 REHPIRIGIVTVI
+194 KEHPIRITIITLI

-229 RYTFAE
+229 RYHFAE

-276 IVYGAAAIFAL
+276 IVYGAAVIFAL

-292 SSLNVVLGTDGI
+292 SSLSVVLGMDGI
-304 ETVTGHDSK
+304 ETVTDHDSK

-328 YRTNNPFVMQSM
+328 YRTNNPLVMQSM
-340 DSLWLSSDTI
+340 DSLWLSSDTTDA
-350 DEAGDQG
+350 DENNEESLDT
-357 VNTTELPDSDTGDS
+357 NTGNS
-371 SVTEDA
+371 
-377 QNGDEVEDSETE
+377 SETE
-389 GQQDGLTIQNAML
+389 DSQSEDTVEDYEMEGQHDGLMIQNAML
-402 AVYNHLQEQ
+402 AVYNYLQEQ
-411 NAFQSMAFSYTAN
+411 NTLQNMAFSYTAN

-430 AVVSETQETKDGN
+430 AIVSEMQEIKDGN

-448 YCLYDNGA
+448 YCLYDNGS

-487 LVNADTMQ
+487 LVNVDTMQ

>member
-27 CTTDIWGFGAFICQ
+27 YTTDIWGFGAFICQ

-340 DSLWLSSDTI
+340 DSLWLSSDTT

>member
-1 MGKSDKVKWLI
+1 MGRSDTAKWLI
-12 VIPAMLGIVFVTYVE
+12 VVPAMLGIVFVTYVE
-27 CTTDIWGFGAFICQ
+27 HTTDIWEFGAFICQ

-76 KYLYEKQYRRYPA
+76 KYLYEKQYRRYPV

-94 LFVMARMSVLLGN
+94 LFVMARMSVLLGK

-149 ENLTRFAGIPDVKGA
+149 ENLTRFAGIPDVKGV
-164 YPSESELAMWIEQ
+164 YPSEAEIAMWIEQ

-185 TLKKAVPDK
+185 GLKKAVPDK
-194 REHPIRIGIVTVI
+194 KEHPMRIGIITVI

-229 RYTFAE
+229 RYHFAE

-292 SSLNVVLGTDGI
+292 SSLSVVLGMDGI
-304 ETVTGHDSK
+304 ETVTDHDSK

-340 DSLWLSSDTI
+340 DSLWLSSDTTDA
-350 DEAGDQG
+350 DENNEESLDT
-357 VNTTELPDSDTGDS
+357 NTGNS
-371 SVTEDA
+371 
-377 QNGDEVEDSETE
+377 SETE
-389 GQQDGLTIQNAML
+389 DSQSEDTVEDYEMEGQHDGLMIQNAML
-402 AVYNHLQEQ
+402 AVYNYLQEQ
-411 NAFQSMAFSYTAN
+411 NTLQNMAFSYTAN

-430 AVVSETQETKDGN
+430 AIVSEMQEIKDGN

-448 YCLYDNGA
+448 YCLYDNGS

-462 NSCEELVLEKVYP
+462 NSCEELVLEKVFP